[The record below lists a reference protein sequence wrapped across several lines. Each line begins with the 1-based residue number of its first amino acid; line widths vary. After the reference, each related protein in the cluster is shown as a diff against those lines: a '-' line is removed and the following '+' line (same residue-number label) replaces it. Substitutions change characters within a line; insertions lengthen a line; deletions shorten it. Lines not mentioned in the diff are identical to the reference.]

1 MTLSELRDN
10 PIVIVR
16 EAARKWLKNFAWY
29 IDPKMEFKPF
39 HVTYYRILT
48 LFAYGKIRKL
58 IVQIPPQHGKS
69 SGSSRLLPA
78 FMLGLNP
85 DLRICIASYSG
96 NLARDFNRDV
106 QRIIDTPEYAELF
119 PETTLNSSNVVTTT
133 NYLRNSE
140 VFEIIGHRG
149 SLRVVGRGGSLTGK
163 SVDIQILDDIYKD
176 YAEGNS
182 PVVRDAA
189 WNWYTTVVRTRQHNQ
204 SQELIVFTRWNED
217 DLIGRL
223 EKSGETIIEYTGEEA
238 LETIP
243 KDAYLR
249 INFAA
254 LKEGKPNAYDQ
265 RTEGEALW
273 EERHSREK
281 LLAQRELDPVQF
293 QCLYQ
298 GNPISAE
305 GRLYKPFRTYTSRE
319 DWGRYI
325 RSGCYIDVADEG
337 SDYHCAVC
345 YDIVK
350 AETQA
355 YNEQTRKFEPIL
367 YALITDIDMTQENT
381 EVTEVTTPAM
391 INRCGT
397 QKVWVE
403 SNNGGSQYEKVIRK
417 KIRAITAPFA
427 QRGNKESRI
436 LTGSASVNAQIIFP
450 LGWDTRWPT
459 AYKELTSYLRNF
471 AANKHD
477 DLPDVLTGIVEK
489 EITPCNDKPYNAANM
504 GVTIR

>member
-1 MTLSELRDN
+1 MTLSELRNN

-29 IDPKMEFKPF
+29 IDPKMEFRPF
-39 HVTYYRILT
+39 HVAYYHILT

-58 IVQIPPQHGKS
+58 IVQMPPQHGKS

-119 PETTLNSSNVVTTT
+119 PDTTLNSSNVVTTT

-189 WNWYTTVVRTRQHNQ
+189 WNWYTTVVRTRQHNR

-223 EKSGETIIEYTGEEA
+223 EKSGETIIEYTGEED

-254 LKEGKPNAYDQ
+254 LKDGKPNAYDQ
-265 RTEGEALW
+265 RTDGEALW

-381 EVTEVTTPAM
+381 EVTEVTTPVM
-391 INRCGT
+391 INRNGT

-417 KIRAITAPFA
+417 KIRAMTTPFA

-436 LTGSASVNAQIIFP
+436 LTGCASVNAQIIFP
-450 LGWDTRWPT
+450 FGWETRWPT

-504 GVTIR
+504 GVKIR